1 MAIKFASTVQD
12 TERIQKYSGVL
23 DEIEQEIATHFNGNY
38 IFEDS
43 NRQIDS
49 SVINALNISFNDLE
63 SSDVLIAVTDVKV
76 AKTVQA
82 YNDAFCDE

>member
-1 MAIKFASTVQD
+1 MAIQLAQVVQD
-12 TERIQKYSGVL
+12 TERKQKYLGVL
-23 DEIEQEIATHFNGNY
+23 DDIEQEIATHFNGNY

-49 SVINALNISFNDLE
+49 SVINALNISFYDLE
-63 SSDVLIAVTDVKV
+63 SSDVLIPVTDVKV